1 MAKYLDLSGLTHF
14 WNAFKSRLLPSGGS
28 TGQVLAKS
36 SATNYN
42 VAWVNPTAEL
52 PTVTTSDN
60 GKVLMVVG
68 GTWAAASL
76 PVYDGTVE

>member
-1 MAKYLDLSGLTHF
+1 MAKYLDLSGLTRF
-14 WNAFKSRLLPSGGS
+14 WNAFKVRLLPSGGS

-42 VAWVNPTAEL
+42 VAWVSPTAEL

-68 GTWAAASL
+68 GTWAAAEL